1 LKSSQGSISRIT
13 HFCWPEFDIRHYY
26 VQNIKDGIQ
35 ENVTTHFSQFISVK
49 IKKNLRKSQAQ
60 FRKKLRTLR
69 LRQNDYFLIKNRVW
83 LK

>member
-1 LKSSQGSISRIT
+1 VIFGISAEN
-13 HFCWPEFDIRHYY
+13 W
-26 VQNIKDGIQ
+26 NINN
-35 ENVTTHFSQFISVK
+35 ESLNHFSQFISVK